1 MAKNSKAQGVARV
14 PEEGRAKAL
23 EAVMAKI
30 DKDYGKGAIMR
41 LGDKETVKTE
51 VISTGAIALDA
62 ARCSEGAESGRY
74 SGVY

>member
-1 MAKNSKAQGVARV
+1 
-14 PEEGRAKAL
+14 
-23 EAVMAKI
+23 MAKI

-62 ARCSEGAESGRY
+62 ALGIGGLPRGRVTKFMVPNLPVRPL
-74 SGVY
+74 SLCTL